1 MKNLFIAGMVLATS
15 FVFADDHSS
24 SEKAVLKALDKYMEA
39 RNSRDFETVVA
50 MSSKSGTLD
59 TNSDG
64 SFHKPLTNQT
74 VDGWKNS
81 GNATTMHFYP
91 EATALSDDVVH
102 VRFYSEGMVGND
114 GNMSDYRTRV
124 SMNWVKESGKW
135 VLKTAHYSSCLLYTS
150 PSPRDGLLSRMP
162 SSA

>member
-1 MKNLFIAGMVLATS
+1 MKNLFIASMVLATS

-64 SFHKPLTNQT
+64 SFHKPLANQT

-81 GNATTMHFYP
+81 GDATTMHFYP

-135 VLKTAHYSSCLLYTS
+135 VLKTAHYSSASYGGVHRTQAS
-150 PSPRDGLLSRMP
+150 DFED
-162 SSA
+162 

>member
-1 MKNLFIAGMVLATS
+1 MKNLFMLSMILVTS
-15 FVFADDHSS
+15 FAFADGQTS

-74 VDGWKNS
+74 VDGWKSS
-81 GNATTMHFYP
+81 GDATTMHFYP

-124 SMNWVKESGKW
+124 SMNWVKEGSKW
-135 VLKTAHYSSCLLYTS
+135 VLKTAHYSSANYGGVHRTQAS
-150 PSPRDGLLSRMP
+150 DFED
-162 SSA
+162 

>member
-1 MKNLFIAGMVLATS
+1 MKNLFMLSMMLVTS
-15 FVFADDHSS
+15 FAFADGHAP

-39 RNSRDFETVVA
+39 RNSRDFKTVVA

-74 VDGWKNS
+74 VDSWKSS
-81 GNATTMHFYP
+81 GDATTMHFYP

-124 SMNWVKESGKW
+124 SMNWVKEDGKW
-135 VLKTAHYSSCLLYTS
+135 VLKTAHYSSANYGGVHRTQAS
-150 PSPRDGLLSRMP
+150 DFED
-162 SSA
+162 